1 MRAPS
6 DSDSRLASRLSRLL
20 LVGLSLAV
28 ALFVTGVVL
37 TVVKPEVPISAS
49 SIPGLPGALA
59 TLEPG
64 GFFDLGLLVLL
75 ATPAAR
81 VAALLVA
88 FARRRLWFFSGA
100 SLVVLVILAL
110 SVFLGLRGT

>member
-6 DSDSRLASRLSRLL
+6 DSDPRLAARLSRLL

-28 ALFVTGVVL
+28 LLLLTGVVL
-37 TVVKPEVPISAS
+37 TLVKPGVPVSVS
-49 SIPGLPGALA
+49 SLGGLPGALVA
-59 TLEPG
+59 LEPG

-81 VAALLVA
+81 VVALLVA
-88 FARRRLWFFSGA
+88 FARRRLWLFSGV
-100 SLVVLVILAL
+100 SLIVLVVLAL
-110 SVFLGLRGT
+110 SLFLGLRGA